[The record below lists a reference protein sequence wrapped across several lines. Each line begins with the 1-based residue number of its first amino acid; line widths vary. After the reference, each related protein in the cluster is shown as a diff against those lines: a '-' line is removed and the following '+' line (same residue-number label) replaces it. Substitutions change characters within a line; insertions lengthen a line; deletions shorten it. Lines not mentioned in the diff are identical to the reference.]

1 MTVNGFFSFT
11 DNTAKLLLAAALV
24 MIAAGIWCIV
34 CRSVPKKKRNASG
47 EVSISFASVIG
58 SRDSQ
63 QDYVLTPQTYGIP
76 EELQRER
83 GELVVLCDGM
93 GGMRGGANASQTCCR
108 VMMESYYEGPPE
120 EPNEFFQHAIRK
132 ADKAVAALTDESG
145 RPMNAGT
152 TLLAVIVKDGL
163 VYWASVGDS
172 RIYRIRNRKLEMLT
186 RDHNY
191 LMRLMERVRLGEIS
205 EGTAL
210 NDPNRE
216 ALISYIGIGNVE
228 LMDIY
233 ATGQEL
239 GWDDVILMCSDGLY
253 KSLSRNE
260 ISAIVHS
267 SIAGKEPV
275 TDALIS
281 AALAKKWIR
290 HDNISV
296 AVINRFNKKQS
307 KKGREK

>member
-34 CRSVPKKKRNASG
+34 CRSVPKKKRKASG

-108 VMMESYYEGPPE
+108 VMMESYYEGPQRS
-120 EPNEFFQHAIRK
+120 PNEFFMDAIRR
-132 ADKAVAALTDESG
+132 ADKAVAAIADESG

-172 RIYRIRNRKLEMLT
+172 RI
-186 RDHNY
+186 
-191 LMRLMERVRLGEIS
+191 
-205 EGTAL
+205 
-210 NDPNRE
+210 
-216 ALISYIGIGNVE
+216 
-228 LMDIY
+228 
-233 ATGQEL
+233 
-239 GWDDVILMCSDGLY
+239 
-253 KSLSRNE
+253 
-260 ISAIVHS
+260 
-267 SIAGKEPV
+267 
-275 TDALIS
+275 
-281 AALAKKWIR
+281 
-290 HDNISV
+290 
-296 AVINRFNKKQS
+296 
-307 KKGREK
+307 

>member
-34 CRSVPKKKRNASG
+34 CRSVPKKKRKASG

-108 VMMESYYEGPPE
+108 VMMESYYEGPQRS
-120 EPNEFFQHAIRK
+120 PNEFFMDAIRR
-132 ADKAVAALTDESG
+132 ADKAVAAIADESG

-172 RIYRIRNRKLEMLT
+172 RIYRIKKRRLEQLT

-191 LMRLMERVRLGEIS
+191 LMRLMERAKLGEIS
-205 EGTAL
+205 ESAAL
-210 NDPNRE
+210 SDPNRE
-216 ALISYIGIGNVE
+216 ALISYIGMGNVE
-228 LMDIY
+228 LMDIC
-233 ATGQEL
+233 ASGQDL
-239 GWDDVILMCSDGLY
+239 GRDDVILMCSDGLY
-253 KSLSRNE
+253 KSLSKNE
-260 ISAIVHS
+260 ILNIILRGSKN
-267 SIAGKEPV
+267 KEAA
-275 TDALIS
+275 TDALTS
-281 AALAKKWIR
+281 AALAKKWMR

-296 AVINRFNKKQS
+296 AVIGRFNKKT
-307 KKGREK
+307 K